1 MILLFGMGETDSDWK
16 NAHFGAEVAA
26 FGKGAAAADALGLL
40 AGMDAVLNTHSLPAH
55 ALMARL
61 RGIGLRTFCGLHLV
75 ERTPWGNP
83 LGTTVIS

>member
-1 MILLFGMGETDSDWK
+1 MPYSLVSAATLGFDLVRLPAGR
-16 NAHFGAEVAA
+16 EVA
-26 FGKGAAAADALGLL
+26 GVLL

-61 RGIGLRTFCGLHLV
+61 KGIGVRTFCGLHLV

-83 LGTTVIS
+83 LGTAHTALAYEHAYD